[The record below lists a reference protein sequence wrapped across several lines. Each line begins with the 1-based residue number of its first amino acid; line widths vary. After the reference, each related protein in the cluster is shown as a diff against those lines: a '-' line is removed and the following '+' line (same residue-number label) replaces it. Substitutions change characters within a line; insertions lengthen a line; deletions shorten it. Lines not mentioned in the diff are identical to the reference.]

1 MTPLFAN
8 DIFCLAS
15 LGLPARFELTDV
27 GLFEDALKKV
37 RVQSFSLII

>member
-8 DIFCLAS
+8 DIFCLAT
-15 LGLPARFELTDV
+15 LGLAARFELTDV

-37 RVQSFSLII
+37 RVRSNYLN